1 MSMSILDEHQKKKA
15 FFVLLSIAVLLLAI
29 SFIAGYFA
37 GHSDKANPI
46 IIQKTSD
53 GGGLK

>member
-1 MSMSILDEHQKKKA
+1 MSILDEHQKKKA